1 MGLKY
6 NSIFGWLDGQPYPPC
21 YSTDIAAAWQVVET
35 LARSNLSVQVRYHNG
50 RLAEVIFYEDPTNP
64 DFVEYG
70 YVSSKES
77 NPVPHAICL
86 AALKALGVK

>member
-1 MGLKY
+1 
-6 NSIFGWLDGQPYPPC
+6 
-21 YSTDIAAAWQVVET
+21 
-35 LARSNLSVQVRYHNG
+35 LSVQVRYHNG